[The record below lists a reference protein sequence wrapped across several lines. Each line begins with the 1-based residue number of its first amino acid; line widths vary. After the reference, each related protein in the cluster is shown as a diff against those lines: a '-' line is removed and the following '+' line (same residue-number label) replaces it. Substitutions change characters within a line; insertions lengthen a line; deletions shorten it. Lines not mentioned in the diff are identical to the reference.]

1 MKLIFRGVR
10 FKELEAILHFIYNG
24 EVNVGQDELNEFLL
38 VAEDLKIKG
47 KYERLYQNYIIKNC
61 FK

>member
-1 MKLIFRGVR
+1 
-10 FKELEAILHFIYNG
+10 
-24 EVNVGQDELNEFLL
+24 VNVGQDELNEFLL

-47 KYERLYQNYIIKNC
+47 KYERFFPNYIIQNC

>member
-1 MKLIFRGVR
+1 MR

-47 KYERLYQNYIIKNC
+47 KYERFYPNYIIQNC

>member
-1 MKLIFRGVR
+1 MRY
-10 FKELEAILHFIYNG
+10 KELEAILHFVYNG

-47 KYERLYQNYIIKNC
+47 MKMIDRYT
-61 FK
+61 